1 VGRSCGNP
9 DFNPITHGHRYPLRQ
24 IERYIFVRIVNATAL
39 GFLALGAMVWLS
51 QALRQFDLVA
61 SKGQSIWTF
70 VTVSVAMVPSLFA
83 IVLPIALM
91 IAVIYAFTSLNSDS
105 ELVVIN
111 SSGASQAVVLR
122 PALAAGFLA
131 MLAMASMSLH
141 FSPMSA
147 RSVQD
152 LLTNVRSDILSTVMQ
167 EGEFMKLTPEL
178 TFHMRERGRDGSL
191 RGIFLSD
198 TRDDRENT
206 TYLAERGQL
215 IENPLGTF
223 LIMTNGTIQQRD
235 TTDETISII
244 QFSSYAFDLS
254 SFASSADDTRRKRSA
269 REQSVA
275 YLLNPDPDDA
285 YRRENPDRFRIE
297 IHRRLSLPLYGLAL
311 AVLPLLFLGQAESNR
326 QNRTPGIVAAVL
338 VTLGVEIVGITLPG
352 IAQSSTIAFV
362 AMYALPLGS
371 ALIGAILVLR
381 GVQFRP
387 PDVLVNAI
395 GALFSR
401 LAGSM
406 RRRRPAAA
414 T

>member
-1 VGRSCGNP
+1 M
-9 DFNPITHGHRYPLRQ
+9 RQ
-24 IERYIFVRIVNATAL
+24 IERYIFVRIANATAL

-70 VTVSVAMVPSLFA
+70 VTVSVAMVPALFA

-111 SSGASQAVVLR
+111 ASGASQSVVLR

-152 LLTNVRSDILSTVMQ
+152 LLTTVRSDILSTVMQ

-198 TRDDRENT
+198 TRGDREST

-235 TTDETISII
+235 KTEGSISII

-254 SFASSADDTRRKRSA
+254 SFASTTETRRKRTA

-297 IHRRLSLPLYGLAL
+297 IHRRISLPLYGLAL

-326 QNRTPGIVAAVL
+326 QNRTPSIVAAVL
-338 VTLGVEIVGITLPG
+338 FTLGVEIVGITLPG
-352 IAQSSTIAFV
+352 LAQKSTVAFV
-362 AMYALPLGS
+362 AMYALPLGA
-371 ALIGAILVLR
+371 ALIGSILVLR